1 MHLLHPLDAPS
12 IKRFTSMQT
21 LSLMT
26 VFRVAVGPAMALL
39 PASERFL
46 TDTDTGMAKRELSKL
61 FNEQLRSL
69 KNLRDFSAQLQ
80 CHVNEHWSENLPPG
94 DSARQ
99 IGLSSWVFDML
110 AYSMGTVFW
119 GRKGPFGELLFREQL
134 RYISQ
139 FPRCCRLES
148 IEADYSCRVFIQN
161 LEALRNP
168 IFFLIPGSF
177 RSARDYVRRTLE
189 QAAADGAYGDE
200 SQTPTLFQRLALLY
214 EAHGVA
220 TDGFTDCHLVA
231 IVGLLSNV
239 INIMAWAVCH
249 ITADKDL
256 KATILAELEAAVDAS
271 TTIGAKEKEADLRL
285 DVDKIRGTCPLLL
298 ATWYELLRVY
308 GDSPVARYVDK
319 DSAFDAEYRVKR
331 GSIIMTPMHLR
342 NFNEAIW
349 GPNADVFR
357 PSRFLHKQSG
367 YVDSGLVKH
376 LEVFGLP
383 GMHQCPGRYLAMN
396 MFLALVAKV
405 ILTFEI
411 TPAHGS
417 VLDVPRRKETML
429 GLPATASDPDVSVQ
443 RRPGVRSVH
452 VGFEDVRPGW

>member
-1 MHLLHPLDAPS
+1 
-12 IKRFTSMQT
+12 
-21 LSLMT
+21 
-26 VFRVAVGPAMALL
+26 MALL

-46 TDTDTGMAKRELSKL
+46 TDTDNGMAKRELSKL

-80 CHVNEHWSENLPPG
+80 CHVDEHWSENLPPG

-119 GRKGPFGELLFREQL
+119 GRKGPFGELFFRE
-134 RYISQ
+134 
-139 FPRCCRLES
+139 RL
-148 IEADYSCRVFIQN
+148 RVFIQN

-168 IFFLIPGSF
+168 IFFLIPGNF

-200 SQTPTLFQRLALLY
+200 SQIPTLFQRLALLY

-285 DVDKIRGTCPLLL
+285 DVDKVRGTCPLLL

-396 MFLALVAKV
+396 MFLALVAKHSSNGSV
-405 ILTFEI
+405 ILLKVQPMMSQLGVCLRAEDEE
-411 TPAHGS
+411 ALRHLES
-417 VLDVPRRKETML
+417 LD
-429 GLPATASDPDVSVQ
+429 AC
-443 RRPGVRSVH
+443 
-452 VGFEDVRPGW
+452 PGWAGDR